1 MTPNSKMAAR
11 PESARTRPTAA
22 DLEAARGKCIP
33 DLITRN
39 LSILFCG
46 INPGL
51 YSAAVGHHF
60 ARPGNRF
67 WSTLYRSRITDRL
80 LRPEESSTL
89 LKYGCGI
96 TDLVARSSAAAAEL
110 KPEELVLGGRL
121 LIAKVKRHTPR
132 CLAILG
138 LGAYRK
144 AFSQPTAVFGKQAAG
159 VGLTT
164 IWILPNPSGLNAQY
178 PPARLAEEF
187 SRLRIYLS
195 DGGS

>member
-1 MTPNSKMAAR
+1 MTPTTKIAAR

-22 DLEAARGKCIP
+22 DLEAARGKRIP
-33 DLITRN
+33 DLITRD

-67 WSTLYRSRITDRL
+67 WSSLHRSRITDRL
-80 LRPEESSTL
+80 LRPEESATL

-96 TDLVARSSAAAAEL
+96 TDLVARSSSTAAEL
-110 KPEELVLGGRL
+110 KPEELVLGGRR
-121 LIAKVKRHTPR
+121 LIAKVKRYTPR

-144 AFSQPTAVFGKQAAG
+144 AFSQPAATFGKQAEG
-159 VGLTT
+159 VGVTT

-178 PPARLAEEF
+178 PLARLAEEF

-195 DGGS
+195 DVGS